1 MSDVNIFEQASRL
14 QLTFDSSQGM
24 LGTEHLWQLPLDNL
38 NRLAKGVNKQ
48 LKAEEEEDFLP
59 SAANAKKLGVAKL
72 LQLKLDILKHVI
84 GVRVEEA
91 DVAAKRAARK
101 AELAQLKDLAA
112 SKATEKLASQSLE
125 DILAKI
131 AELEAAA

>member
-1 MSDVNIFEQASRL
+1 
-14 QLTFDSSQGM
+14 
-24 LGTEHLWQLPLDNL
+24 
-38 NRLAKGVNKQ
+38 
-48 LKAEEEEDFLP
+48 LP